1 MKWRFAGTFLATF
14 AVLTLIWAVTDF
26 GDIYRVIVL
35 TLAQA
40 VSPLLHGWFLEFD
53 TPTLRAAAAFKRG
66 TESLPMPL
74 RLGDIS
80 MGLMPL
86 VSLIVAT
93 PGQTWR
99 RAAIASVI
107 GCLLFCFIDAFVV
120 AIFPLFMDQRLG
132 GAPQTMLDTVK
143 DTVGVF
149 SGLVAFVLAPLGI
162 WFVLTYPALR
172 SLWQLS
178 ELQPSPPRRKVRS

>member
-120 AIFPLFMDQRLG
+120 ADLPDNVSAAALALAVNQGG
-132 GAPQTMLDTVK
+132 GAATSTVVLMTAAEVDEAVK
-143 DTVGVF
+143 K
-149 SGLVAFVLAPLGI
+149 SVA
-162 WFVLTYPALR
+162 YR
-172 SLWQLS
+172 
-178 ELQPSPPRRKVRS
+178 PPGG

>member
-1 MKWRFAGTFLATF
+1 MKWRFAGVFLVTFS
-14 AVLTLIWAVTDF
+14 VLTAFWAVTDF
-26 GDIYRVIVL
+26 GDTYRVLVL
-35 TLAQA
+35 TIAQA
-40 VSPLLHGWFLEFD
+40 IGPVLHGWFLEFD
-53 TPTLRAAAAFKRG
+53 TPGLAWQAAFKRG
-66 TESLPMPL
+66 SETLPMPL
-74 RLGDIS
+74 RLSEIS

-99 RAAIASVI
+99 RALLAALAGCAIF
-107 GCLLFCFIDAFVV
+107 CLLDAFVV

-132 GAPQTMLDTVK
+132 GAPQTFLHVVK

-149 SGLVAFVLAPLGI
+149 SGLVAFVVAPLGI

-172 SLWQLS
+172 SLWQLTGD
-178 ELQPSPPRRKVRS
+178 RAG